1 MATKLQKQ
9 YDCISKMMLNLQDTA
24 DNKNSE
30 SYPRLSTKCVNT
42 TAGGEITNKGKYLTK
57 TKRNTTKRIERRRK
71 SSEKSVS
78 YQKTTEAKFIKNL
91 SNYKLTDAQT
101 KLISRGLK
109 FIPVNKVNKNKIRRQ
124 LLQDFEHFARR
135 MRLKYIFHGHKKDI

>member
-24 DNKNSE
+24 DNNKKSE
-30 SYPRLSTKCVNT
+30 SYSRLSTKCVNI

-78 YQKTTEAKFIKNL
+78 YQKTTEAKFIKNR
-91 SNYKLTDAQT
+91 SN
-101 KLISRGLK
+101 
-109 FIPVNKVNKNKIRRQ
+109 NK
-124 LLQDFEHFARR
+124 
-135 MRLKYIFHGHKKDI
+135 